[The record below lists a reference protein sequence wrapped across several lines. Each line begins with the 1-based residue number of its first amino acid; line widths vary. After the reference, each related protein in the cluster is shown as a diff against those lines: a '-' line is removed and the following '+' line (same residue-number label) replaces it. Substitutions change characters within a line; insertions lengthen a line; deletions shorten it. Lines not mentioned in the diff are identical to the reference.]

1 MLAKLAKRAVRK
13 TTALFGYEIRRIAPP
28 PPPVIE
34 VPPPSAPVVSPAP
47 PPVHGLDSMEGF
59 LRFLRQRGIR
69 PRCVLDVGAN
79 RGNWSVLAAEVFPDA
94 RLVLIEPQEEMVP
107 ELTAFCTAHPSARFV
122 RAGAAAEPGEAVLTV
137 WDDLQGSSFVP
148 PSVDALL
155 ADGKQRVTPLVTIDA
170 ELEREPHLPELV
182 KLDVQGYE
190 LEALKG
196 ASRLFGHTEC
206 FILEVLLIRTGSMP
220 DLHAVVDF
228 MHQRGYQAYDI
239 CGYWRRPVDDALGQI
254 DLVFARSDGPLCRDR
269 RWSESDGPPPAD
281 VVESKAA

>member
-1 MLAKLAKRAVRK
+1 MLAKLAKRVVRK
-13 TTALFGYEIRRIAPP
+13 ATALFGYEVRRIGPHL
-28 PPPVIE
+28 PPVIE
-34 VPPPSAPVVSPAP
+34 APLPPAPVVPP
-47 PPVHGLDSMEGF
+47 PPVHGLDSMEGC
-59 LRFLRQRGIR
+59 LRFLHQRGIR

-79 RGNWSVLAAEVFPDA
+79 RGNWSVLAAEIFPDA
-94 RLVLIEPQEEMVP
+94 RFVLIEPQEEMVP

-122 RAGAAAEPGEAVLTV
+122 RAGAAAEPGQAVLTV

-228 MHQRGYQAYDI
+228 MHHRGYQVYDI

-281 VVESKAA
+281 AVESKAA